1 MWKRKR
7 HKYLINLLRPIF
19 KAIFK
24 TRYNCSFDT
33 PVSFPEGALFI
44 SNHVTTM
51 DPFMIGM
58 LSKEH
63 VYYMANTDLFD
74 HFITGKLIEF
84 LVKPIP
90 KQKGKKSD
98 LAAIKNCCRV
108 AKEGSSICIFVE
120 GNRSFS
126 GELCYF
132 DESIAKL
139 VMLLKKPVVLCNIQG
154 GYGTDPRFSKGLR
167 KGKMHVGINKI
178 YSVEEIK
185 NMSMEEIYMAIK
197 EGINV
202 DNFNYYHQYKSR
214 NRAMYLERV
223 FYKCPICSSM
233 HTLYSKG
240 NSIIC
245 KCCGNEVNYNED
257 LTLSSSNPKFQFK
270 YVKDWYNYQIDEIKK
285 MDIEDDAL
293 IYSEKVILTQ
303 PRKYKTKKVLGKGI
317 LKFYGNKLVFDLNK
331 NSLEFKFQDIEDMSI
346 LGKKKMNFY
355 IDGQTYQ
362 FFGDKRINMIKYL
375 TMFYF
380 IRNRKEGNE
389 DGFMGL

>member
-7 HKYLINLLRPIF
+7 HEYLIKVLRPIF
-19 KAIFK
+19 RIFFK
-24 TRYNCSFDT
+24 IRYNCSFEK
-33 PVSFPEGALFI
+33 PLSFPDGALFI

-120 GNRSFS
+120 GNRTFS

-139 VMLLKKPVVLCNIQG
+139 VMLLKKPVVICNIQG
-154 GYGTDPRFSKGLR
+154 GYGTDPRFSKGIR
-167 KGKMHVGINKI
+167 KGKMHVCVKKI
-178 YSVEEIK
+178 YSAEDIK
-185 NMSMEEIYMAIK
+185 NMSLEEIYSAIK
-197 EGINV
+197 DGINV
-202 DNFNYYHQYKSR
+202 DNFNYHNSYKSR
-214 NRAMYLERV
+214 NKATYLERV
-223 FYKCPICSSM
+223 IYKCPICNKM
-233 HTLYSKG
+233 HNIYSKG
-240 NSIIC
+240 NRVIC
-245 KCCGNEVNYNED
+245 KECGHEVIYNED
-257 LTLSSSNPKFQFK
+257 LTFTSNSPDFKFRH
-270 YVKDWYNYQIDEIKK
+270 VNDWYNYQIDEIKK
-285 MDIEDDAL
+285 LEIKDEEL
-293 IYSEKVILTQ
+293 IYKEEVILVE
-303 PRKYKTKKVLGKGI
+303 PRKYKTKKRIGKGI
-317 LKFYGNKLVFDLNK
+317 LYFFGDKLLFDFGK
-331 NSLEFKFQDIEDMSI
+331 KSLEFSFDNIEEMSI

-355 IDGQTYQ
+355 IGDKTYQ
-362 FFGDKRINMIKYL
+362 FFGDKKINMIKYL
-375 TMFYF
+375 TMFYL
-380 IRNRKEGNE
+380 IRNRKRGIEN
-389 DGFMGL
+389 GFMGL

>member
-7 HKYLINLLRPIF
+7 HKYVINFLRPIF
-19 KAIFK
+19 KTIFK
-24 TRYNCSFDT
+24 IRYKCSFDN
-33 PVSFPEGALFI
+33 PISFPNGAIFI

-90 KQKGKKSD
+90 KQKGRKSD
-98 LAAIKNCCRV
+98 LAAIRNCCQV

-120 GNRSFS
+120 GNRTFS

-139 VMLLKKPVVLCNIQG
+139 ITLLKKPVVICNILG
-154 GYGTDPRFSKGLR
+154 GYGTDPRFSKDIR
-167 KGKMHVGINKI
+167 KGKMHVGIKKI
-178 YSVEEIK
+178 YSEDEIK
-185 NMSMEEIYMAIK
+185 NMSIEEIYDSIK

-202 DNFNYYHQYKSR
+202 DNFNYYDSYKSN
-214 NRAMYLERV
+214 NRAMFLERV
-223 FYKCPICSSM
+223 VYKCPICGEL
-233 HTLYSKG
+233 HTLYSKR
-240 NSIIC
+240 NTLYCSNC
-245 KCCGNEVNYNED
+245 NLEVTYNED
-257 LTLSSSNPKFQFK
+257 LTFTSSNPNFKFR
-270 YVKDWYNYQIDEIKK
+270 YVKDWYNYQIEQIKLLNIN
-285 MDIEDDAL
+285 DTDL
-293 IYSEKVILTQ
+293 IYKEKVMLVN
-303 PRKYKTKKVLGKGI
+303 PRKYKSKKKIGNGMMY
-317 LKFYGNKLVFDLNK
+317 FYGDKIRFEFKKK
-331 NSLEFKFQDIEDMSI
+331 NIEFKFDDIEEMSI

-355 IDGQTYQ
+355 VNGITYQ

-375 TMFYF
+375 TMFYL
-380 IRNRKEGNE
+380 IRNRKRGNE
-389 DGFMGL
+389 DAFMGL